1 MNKKLSLAT
10 LALIGNV
17 KAASCPYGHGSN
29 ALTQM
34 GSKSTVKA
42 LADSKVHTTSTVTSE
57 SRNDSGYDYSSEL
70 FAVSEKTCVS
80 TTVST
85 FDKTNYQEVVRS
97 IIDIYEAIDDTVS
110 ANSNPRAEFAG
121 CVLRMAGHDFMD
133 YRTDTGLGGSD
144 GCINFNDEDNTGIP
158 SCVAAHGLVAAY
170 AEFCESVSLADWMVI
185 AGEAIMGRTATDFSN
200 TATDVYYADG
210 QLAGDF

>member
-1 MNKKLSLAT
+1 
-10 LALIGNV
+10 V
-17 KAASCPYGHGSN
+17 KS
-29 ALTQM
+29 
-34 GSKSTVKA
+34 GSK
-42 LADSKVHTTSTVTSE
+42 
-57 SRNDSGYDYSSEL
+57 NDSGYDYSSEL
-70 FAVSEKTCVS
+70 FAVSDKTCVATS
-80 TTVST
+80 VST
-85 FDKTNYQEVVRS
+85 FGKTDYANIVTS
-97 IIDIYEAIDDTVS
+97 IIDIYEAIEDTVS
-110 ANSNPRAEFAG
+110 ANTNPRAAFAG